1 MKQFKFYRQYLNEL
15 NDPRESDGL
24 WVHTD
29 NNKDRYKIE
38 AFIDKTKYHGEW
50 DESAGAFWF
59 PESAESYDELE
70 KVLTKEFNK
79 LRIKSYWFE
88 AST

>member
-1 MKQFKFYRQYLNEL
+1 MENFKRFNEFLNEL
-15 NDPRESDGL
+15 NDPKENDGL

-38 AFIDKTKYHGEW
+38 DFIDKSEYHGEW

-70 KVLTKEFNK
+70 NTLTKEFNK
-79 LRIKSYWFE
+79 VKIKSYWFE
-88 AST
+88 ANT